1 MRVQQRGT
9 IQVYFIQW
17 YSGLY
22 CSLFP
27 EEIMHHQIG
36 CMRYVADQDIYLLEQ
51 QSISDLADEVWY
63 YIGSADVMY
72 LLDGVDRE

>member
-1 MRVQQRGT
+1 
-9 IQVYFIQW
+9 
-17 YSGLY
+17 
-22 CSLFP
+22 
-27 EEIMHHQIG
+27 MHHQIG